1 MDISPDAVRLATD
14 NATRSPCRNAFTP
27 LLADIRDP
35 LLLPRLDPPPP
46 FDVIT
51 ANPPYVP
58 GHVYPTLPSSVRD
71 YEDPRALIGDVP
83 SDPLHDGLSFYRAI
97 AALLARK
104 GVLAPD
110 ALVALEVGHDQ
121 AHAVTRILAHTPGL
135 RLGHVEIWKDPW
147 DKDRVV
153 FARASHDRDA
163 PTCASPSPS
172 NS

>member
-1 MDISPDAVRLATD
+1 VDVSPHAVRLAAD
-14 NATRSPCRNAFTP
+14 NTLRSRVPNVFTP
-27 LLADIRDP
+27 LLGDIHDP
-35 LLLPRLDPPPP
+35 RLLRRLDPPPP

-51 ANPPYVP
+51 ANPPYIP
-58 GHVYPTLPSSVRD
+58 AHVYRTLPPSVRD
-71 YEDPRALIGDVP
+71 HEDPRALIGDAP
-83 SDPLHDGLSFYRAI
+83 GDPRQDGLSFYRAI

-110 ALVALEVGHDQ
+110 ALIALEVGHDQ
-121 AHAVTRILAHTPGL
+121 AHAVMHILAQTPGL
-135 RLGHVEIWKDPW
+135 HLGQVQIWRDPW

-153 FARASHDRDA
+153 FARAAHP